1 MNTQL
6 WSLRQNPYANT
17 DQKQMRQAIINKKFV
32 SCPFGHISTCRNN
45 ILDGR
50 YNSDAN
56 QQDTQFIEDIKI
68 GDLILIPFTGQKS
81 SILAKILTDP
91 IYCVET
97 GLYTNQQLD
106 NQITIS
112 ETSGE
117 PFRPVGRMIE
127 IIDDNV
133 IFTDKRKYIPMNTLK
148 RISLKILEER
158 I

>member
-1 MNTQL
+1 MKTQL

-17 DQKQMRQAIINKKFV
+17 NQKQMRQAITDKKFV
-32 SCPFGHISTCRNN
+32 SCPFGHVSTCRNN
-45 ILDGR
+45 VLDGV
-50 YNSDAN
+50 YNIDAN
-56 QQDTQFIEDIKI
+56 QQDIHFIEDIKI
-68 GDLILIPFTGQKS
+68 GDLVLIPFTGQKS

-133 IFTDKRKYIPMNTLK
+133 IFSDKRKYIPMNTLK